1 MKVRS
6 VHTYRY
12 ILLIVCLFIFSSL
25 ACSLPQAI
33 LRPDPT
39 PIPVSSEAITEMKDN
54 IDEAARTF
62 QETGEVNLQI
72 TEVQIT
78 SYLVNELNS
87 QDNPFVQYPQIL
99 LRDGEIQMTADYQQG
114 ELTLPLKAAI
124 SVEADGFGG
133 LAYELTS
140 ASIGPLALPEALVGQ
155 MLGQFQQMFDNN
167 ISSQLD
173 NVFIESITIADGTM
187 TIQGHSR

>member
-1 MKVRS
+1 MKVRI
-6 VHTYRY
+6 VPTYRY
-12 ILLIVCLFIFSSL
+12 LYLLLCVFVLASL

-33 LRPDPT
+33 FRPDPT
-39 PIPVSSEAITEMKDN
+39 PLPISSEAITEMKDN
-54 IDEAARTF
+54 LDEAVKTF
-62 QETGEVNLQI
+62 KETGEVNLQI
-72 TEVQIT
+72 TELQIT

-87 QDNPFVQYPQIL
+87 QENPFVQNPQLL

-124 SVEADGFGG
+124 SVEADGAGG

-167 ISSQLD
+167 ISGQLD
-173 NVFIESITIADGTM
+173 NVYIESITIADGTM

>member
-1 MKVRS
+1 MKVRTKS
-6 VHTYRY
+6 TYRY
-12 ILLIVCLFIFSSL
+12 IFLPICVIVLTSL

-33 LRPDPT
+33 FGPEPT
-39 PIPVSSEAITEMKDN
+39 PLPVSSEAIAEMKENLD
-54 IDEAARTF
+54 DAAKAF
-62 QETGEVNLQI
+62 QETGEVNIQI
-72 TEVQIT
+72 SEVQIT

-87 QDNPFVQYPQIL
+87 QENPFIQEPQIF

-124 SVEADGFGG
+124 SVETDGSGG

-167 ISSQLD
+167 ISGQLD
-173 NVFIESITIADGTM
+173 KVYIDSITIADGTM